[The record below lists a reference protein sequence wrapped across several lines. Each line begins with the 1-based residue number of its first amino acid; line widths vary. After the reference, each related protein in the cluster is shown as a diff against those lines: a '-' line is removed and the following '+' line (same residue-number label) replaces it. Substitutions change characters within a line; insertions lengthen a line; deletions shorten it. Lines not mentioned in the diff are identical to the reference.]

1 MNCIESEN
9 KCKEQ
14 IKIIQEMNIQLDK
27 YKIAID
33 EIIERNKEFK
43 KREEERI
50 RVEVEQKVK

>member
-1 MNCIESEN
+1 
-9 KCKEQ
+9 
-14 IKIIQEMNIQLDK
+14 MNIQLDK